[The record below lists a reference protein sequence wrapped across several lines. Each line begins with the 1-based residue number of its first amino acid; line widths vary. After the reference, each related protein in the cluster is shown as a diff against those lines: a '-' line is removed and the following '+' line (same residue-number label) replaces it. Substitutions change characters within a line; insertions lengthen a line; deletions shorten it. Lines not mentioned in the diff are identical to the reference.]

1 MLSFGELL
9 RMFIG
14 ILANTLL
21 YVQGGTEVSDN
32 LYFKSAM
39 FKSNKSLAEY
49 VFSEL
54 KKLNFNPESP
64 IDSDY
69 MFSIAMNIDGVMV
82 DVYLGKNDEESETP
96 LWQIWPEQR
105 ISFFKK
111 FFGKVNK
118 SPELKARQVIENIA
132 KNIEGVTDVAW
143 DI

>member
-1 MLSFGELL
+1 M
-9 RMFIG
+9 
-14 ILANTLL
+14 
-21 YVQGGTEVSDN
+21 SDN

-105 ISFFKK
+105 ISFLRS

>member
-1 MLSFGELL
+1 
-9 RMFIG
+9 
-14 ILANTLL
+14 
-21 YVQGGTEVSDN
+21 VSDN

-54 KKLNFNPESP
+54 KQLKFNPESP
-64 IDSDY
+64 IESDY
-69 MFSIAMNIDGVMV
+69 MFSITMNIDGVMV
-82 DVYLGKNDEESETP
+82 DLYLGKNDEESETP

-111 FFGKVNK
+111 LFGNVDK

-132 KNIEGVTDVAW
+132 KNIEGVTDVEW